1 MTKVISK
8 VLAVICLISLFSCAK
23 ALKDTSGLAEE
34 KVFTVKAPFDK
45 TWLATRDA
53 LKELNLT
60 LYTRDKRGLF
70 VAYDQPKREWLNLKR
85 VKYEIQLGSMNPD
98 ETKIFISAVSQVYGV
113 TLLTEP
119 DWHDRKLAKT
129 SRSEE
134 ILNKILEKLNQPS
147 ENQNKVV
154 IKESEPSS

>member
-1 MTKVISK
+1 MVF
-8 VLAVICLISLFSCAK
+8 LIGCAK

-53 LKELNLT
+53 LKELNFN
-60 LYTRDKRGLF
+60 LYTRDKRGIF
-70 VAYDQPKREWLNLKR
+70 VAYEQPKREWLNLKR
-85 VKYEIQLGSMNPD
+85 VKYEIHLGSVNPE

-119 DWHDRKLAKT
+119 DWHDRKLTKP
-129 SRSEE
+129 SKSEE
-134 ILNKILEKLNQPS
+134 ILNKILEKLNQPQVK
-147 ENQNKVV
+147 EDKVV
-154 IKESEPSS
+154 IKESQPAS